1 LATVQK
7 YVGLLRGVNVGG
19 RNKVSMAEL
28 RALFESLGYGEVRTF
43 IQSGNVIF
51 AADGPVTAKAI
62 ESAIAARFNIAV
74 AVVLRTPGELERIV
88 RDNPFTRAD
97 PSNLH
102 VGFMTQRPSADVV
115 AALDHERFRPELF
128 AVKGAELYFWLPDG
142 MARTKLPSYLDR
154 QLRTPTTIRNWRT
167 LNKLVELAHGS

>member
-1 LATVQK
+1 VQR

-28 RALFESLGYGEVRTF
+28 RALVESLGYREVRTF

-51 AADGPVTAKAI
+51 AADGPVTAKAL
-62 ESAIAARFNIAV
+62 ESAIAVKFNISV
-74 AVVLRTPGELERIV
+74 AVVLRTPGELEQVLRE
-88 RDNPFTRAD
+88 NPFTGAD

-102 VGFMTQRPSADVV
+102 VGFMTQRPSAEVV
-115 AALDHERFRPELF
+115 AALDHDRFLPELF
-128 AVKGAELYFWLPDG
+128 AVIGAELYLWLPDG
-142 MARTKLPSYLDR
+142 MARTKLPGYLDR

-167 LNKLVELAHGS
+167 LNKLAELAHGS